1 MRSQAAKALYLRS
14 CSLPNLPIMKHVDF
28 PDSGY
33 HNTWYFYDDAPEGYP
48 TIQDLQ
54 KGAPIP
60 DTVFEDIERVL
71 AITIRHELLTP
82 TYIRLDEI
90 IEITCGNLPDFM
102 TALKNVLAD
111 KNALS
116 IFSIGGYGKV
126 MLPDGEPGIQED
138 LITIE
143 DVLFFDR
150 DLNISTAKSVWVPIS
165 IDNTHQFQWQL
176 PLAQLNA
183 GRLQN
188 ALKEIKQ
195 TLKIS
200 DANPDET
207 DPDNPF
213 VIQDYKLYLHPDI
226 IRHKK
231 DLDIPDVD
239 LSEFLPPHA

>member
-1 MRSQAAKALYLRS
+1 ME
-14 CSLPNLPIMKHVDF
+14 HVDF

-48 TIQDLQ
+48 TIQALQ

-60 DTVFEDIERVL
+60 DTVFEDLERVL
-71 AITIRHELLTP
+71 AITIKYDLLTP
-82 TYIRLDEI
+82 TYIRLDDI
-90 IEITCGNLPDFM
+90 IAIPGDNLPDFM
-102 TALKNVLAD
+102 ANLKAVLAG

-126 MLPDGEPGIQED
+126 MLPNGEAGIQAD

-150 DLNISTAKSVWVPIS
+150 DLNVSTSKSVWVPIS
-165 IDNTHQFQWQL
+165 IDHTHQFQWQL

-183 GRLQN
+183 VRLQN

-213 VIQDYKLYLHPDI
+213 VIKDYKLYLHPDI

-231 DLDIPDVD
+231 DFDIRDVD
-239 LSEFLPPHA
+239 LSEFIPA

>member
-1 MRSQAAKALYLRS
+1 
-14 CSLPNLPIMKHVDF
+14 MKNVDF

-33 HNTWYFYDDAPEGYP
+33 HNTWYFYEDAPEGYP
-48 TIQDLQ
+48 TIQALQ

-60 DTVFEDIERVL
+60 DTVFEDIARVL
-71 AITIRHELLTP
+71 AITIHHELLTP
-82 TYIRLDEI
+82 TYIRLDDI
-90 IEITCGNLPDFM
+90 IEIPNNSLAEFM
-102 TALKNVLAD
+102 AALKQVLAD
-111 KNALS
+111 KRALS

-126 MLPDGEPGIQED
+126 LLPDGETGIQAD

-150 DLNISTAKSVWVPIS
+150 DLNVSTAKSIWVPIS

-176 PLAQLNA
+176 PLAKLNA
-183 GRLQN
+183 GRLQS

-200 DANPDET
+200 DANPDEK

-226 IRHKK
+226 IKHKK
-231 DLDIPDVD
+231 DFDIPDVD
-239 LSEFLPPHA
+239 LSEFMPG

>member
-1 MRSQAAKALYLRS
+1 
-14 CSLPNLPIMKHVDF
+14 MKQVDF

-33 HNTWYFYDDAPEGYP
+33 HNTWYFYEDAPQGYP
-48 TIQDLQ
+48 TIQALQ

-60 DTVFEDIERVL
+60 NTVFEDLERVL

-82 TYIRLDEI
+82 TYIRLDDI
-90 IEITCGNLPDFM
+90 IEIPGDNLPDFM
-102 TALKNVLAD
+102 ANLKNVLAE
-111 KNALS
+111 KRPLS
-116 IFSIGGYGKV
+116 IFSVGGYGKV
-126 MLPDGEPGIQED
+126 MLPDGEAGIQTD

-150 DLNISTAKSVWVPIS
+150 DLNVSTAKSIWVPIS
-165 IDNTHQFQWQL
+165 IDHTHQFQWQL

-213 VIQDYKLYLHPDI
+213 VIKDYKLYLHPDI

-231 DLDIPDVD
+231 DFDIPDVD
-239 LSEFLPPHA
+239 LSEFIHA